1 MSFNNSLQNIYNLRN
16 KVIKYTSY
24 AMQKL
29 SNLKANSFQN
39 KLMKKKIVIILVFF
53 LESYEKLPQIILRI
67 RNNYLI
73 EKIKYFF
80 IIFSLQILS

>member
-1 MSFNNSLQNIYNLRN
+1 MSFNNRLQNIYNLRN

-39 KLMKKKIVIILVFF
+39 KLMKKKV
-53 LESYEKLPQIILRI
+53 
-67 RNNYLI
+67 
-73 EKIKYFF
+73 
-80 IIFSLQILS
+80 